1 MNVAALRRVRSK
13 LQQDQTAW
21 GLWVTLESAS
31 VTEIAVG
38 LGLDYVVIDTEHG
51 HLDWGDVVQH
61 VRAAVRSETVT
72 LVRVTELNGGLIKRA
87 LDVGADGVV
96 IPWIETA
103 AQLEQAV
110 AYAHYPPRGVRG
122 VGGERATAWGRCLQ
136 EHVQDAEEH
145 VLVVPILETV
155 KARQNIEELCR
166 VPGVDLYQFGPA
178 DYSSSA
184 GYAGQWEGPGVA
196 ADLQAMKQAIR
207 AAGRHCGVLGTS
219 SQDLLDRQAQG
230 FRWLGLGMDAGLLVR
245 ALSDALQAVGSPR
258 RLQASLH
265 PVPPGET
272 ATR

>member
-31 VTEIAVG
+31 ITEIAVG

-72 LVRVTELNGGLIKRA
+72 LVRITELNGGLIKRA

-122 VGGERATAWGRCLQ
+122 IGGERATAWGRCLQ
-136 EHVQDAEEH
+136 EHVRDAEEH

-155 KARQNIEELCR
+155 TAYRNIDELVR
-166 VPGVDLYQFGPA
+166 VPGVELYQFGPA

-184 GYAGQWEGPGVA
+184 GHAGQWEGPGVA
-196 ADLQAMKQAIR
+196 RELLEMKEAIR
-207 AAGRHCGVLGTS
+207 RAGRHCGVLGTS
-219 SQDLLDRQAQG
+219 HQDLLDRQGQG
-230 FRWLGLGMDAGLLVR
+230 FRWLGLGMDAGLLIR
-245 ALSDALQAVGSPR
+245 ALSEALQAVGSPR
-258 RLQASLH
+258 RLQASLQA
-265 PVPPGET
+265 VPPERPAAG
-272 ATR
+272 

>member
-1 MNVAALRRVRSK
+1 MNVAALRRVRAK
-13 LQQDQTAW
+13 LQRDETAW

-72 LVRVTELNGGLIKRA
+72 LVRITELNGGLIKRA

-122 VGGERATAWGRCLQ
+122 IGGERATAWGRCLQ

-155 KARQNIEELCR
+155 SAHRNIHDLVR

-196 ADLQAMKQAIR
+196 GQLLEMKEAIR
-207 AAGRHCGVLGTS
+207 RAGRHCGVLGTS
-219 SQDLLDRQAQG
+219 PQDLLDRQAQG

-245 ALSDALQAVGSPR
+245 ALSEALQAVGTPR

-265 PVPPGET
+265 PVPPEVTPRG
-272 ATR
+272 

>member
-72 LVRVTELNGGLIKRA
+72 MVRVTELNGGLIKRA

-265 PVPPGET
+265 PVPPRET

>member
-219 SQDLLDRQAQG
+219 SQDLLDRQSQG

-245 ALSDALQAVGSPR
+245 ALSDTLQAVGSPH

-272 ATR
+272 ATG

>member
-1 MNVAALRRVRSK
+1 MNVAALRRVRAK

-103 AQLEQAV
+103 SQLEQAV

-122 VGGERATAWGRCLQ
+122 VGGERATAWGRCLP
-136 EHVQDAEEH
+136 EHVRDAEEH

-155 KARQNIEELCR
+155 KAHQNIDELCR
-166 VPGVDLYQFGPA
+166 VPGVELYQFGPA

-196 ADLQAMKQAIR
+196 ADLQAMKEAIR
-207 AAGRHCGVLGTS
+207 RSGRHCGVLGTS

-272 ATR
+272 AAG

>member
-1 MNVAALRRVRSK
+1 MNVAALRRVRAK

-103 AQLEQAV
+103 SQLEQAV

-122 VGGERATAWGRCLQ
+122 VGGERATAWGRCLP
-136 EHVQDAEEH
+136 EHVRDAEEH

-155 KARQNIEELCR
+155 KAHQNIEELCR
-166 VPGVDLYQFGPA
+166 VPGVELYQFGPA

-196 ADLQAMKQAIR
+196 ADLQAMKEAIR
-207 AAGRHCGVLGTS
+207 RSGRHCGVLGTS

-265 PVPPGET
+265 PVPPSET
-272 ATR
+272 AAG